1 MNIRLTIDVISIY
14 RMGERREG
22 VTKILS
28 IITTAQ
34 STLIAAY
41 IFRTNHKH
49 AKNPIDPVSM
59 KNVSEIILI

>member
-14 RMGERREG
+14 RGERGEG
-22 VTKILS
+22 AVTKILS

-49 AKNPIDPVSM
+49 AKNPIDPVSI